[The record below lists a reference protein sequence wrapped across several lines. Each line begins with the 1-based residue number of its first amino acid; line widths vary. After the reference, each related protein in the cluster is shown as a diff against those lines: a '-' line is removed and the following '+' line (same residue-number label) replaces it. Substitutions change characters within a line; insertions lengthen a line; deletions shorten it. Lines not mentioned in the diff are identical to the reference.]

1 MSIFVNYI
9 KKFPTYSFAFCV
21 FFFLFLNLFYNQ
33 IMSSLGFGYPR
44 NSFFFLPQDVFADFF
59 KFIINQNNLSEYFSV
74 PKGEK
79 GYPYI
84 TSHLNF
90 SFYYQTNFVNPPFY
104 ALISGVNAIF
114 LKLIN
119 PYLVYFL
126 NILIF
131 LIIFFFQIKNFLVD
145 QKISYIIFISSV
157 FSYAVL
163 CMMNRGHIFSAFTC
177 LILIQI
183 LINCYLKK
191 NFILNF
197 FLVLLAF
204 SSKPTALCFA
214 LYIFYYDIS
223 FYKKFIYFFLLL
235 ILAPIFFILFNDFN
249 YFFLGNIWSFYNN
262 FADTFKMHSQ
272 PIYYNQYI
280 IGDAGLAFGSSLWGF
295 VKIFLRSFSNFN
307 PHIWIKIT
315 FLFSSLIFFIFTLLF
330 FLKKINISVFAYTLV
345 SYYILVSPVSADYHL
360 IVFFGPLFL
369 LLKDYEN
376 SNSKDLYIV
385 LILTIA
391 FIVSPQHY
399 YFTEKFIPEKTILN
413 PLLILCA
420 NFYILIKI
428 NYAPKK
434 IQEN

>member
-1 MSIFVNYI
+1 MSFFINYA
-9 KKFPTYSFAFCV
+9 KKFPIYSFALCV

-33 IMSSLGFGYPR
+33 IMTSLGFVYPR
-44 NSFFFLPQDVFADFF
+44 TSFFFIPQDVFADFF
-59 KFIINQNNLSEYFSV
+59 KFIINQNNLSQHFSLAQ
-74 PKGEK
+74 GEK

-84 TSHLNF
+84 TPHLNF
-90 SFYYQTNFVNPPFY
+90 SHYYQINNTTIPFY
-104 ALISGVNAIF
+104 FLISGVNAIF
-114 LKLIN
+114 LKLLN

-131 LIIFFFQIKNFLVD
+131 LIIFFYQIKNFLVD
-145 QKISYIIFISSV
+145 QKISCIIFITSV

-163 CMMNRGHIFSAFTC
+163 IMMNRGHIFSAFTC

-191 NFILNF
+191 NFIQNF
-197 FLVLLAF
+197 FLVILVF
-204 SSKPTALCFA
+204 SAKPTTLCFA
-214 LYIFYYDIS
+214 LYIFNYNIS
-223 FYKKFIYFFLLL
+223 FSKKFIYFFLLL
-235 ILAPIFFILFNDFN
+235 ILAPIFYILINEFN

-262 FADTFKMHSQ
+262 FENTLKMHAQ
-272 PIYYNQYI
+272 PIYYNLYI
-280 IGDAGLAFGSSLWGF
+280 IGDEGLAFGSSLWGL
-295 VKIFLRSFSNFN
+295 VKISLRSFSNFN

-315 FLFSSLIFFIFTLLF
+315 FLFCSLIFLIFTLLF

-360 IVFFGPLFL
+360 IIFFAPLLL
-369 LLKDYEN
+369 LLKDYEI

-420 NFYILIKI
+420 NFYILIKTT
-428 NYAPKK
+428 YAPKK
-434 IQEN
+434 I

>member
-1 MSIFVNYI
+1 M
-9 KKFPTYSFAFCV
+9 T
-21 FFFLFLNLFYNQ
+21 
-33 IMSSLGFGYPR
+33 SLGFGYPR
-44 NSFFFLPQDVFADFF
+44 TSFFFYPGDIFADFF
-59 KFIINQNNLSEYFSV
+59 KFIINQNNLSQHFSA
-74 PKGEK
+74 PQGEK

-84 TSHLNF
+84 TPHLNF
-90 SFYYQTNFVNPPFY
+90 SIYYQTNVILTPAY
-104 ALISGVNAIF
+104 SLISGVNAIF
-114 LKLIN
+114 LKLLN

-131 LIIFFFQIKNFLVD
+131 LIIFFFQIKIFLVNR
-145 QKISYIIFISSV
+145 KISYIIFITSV

-163 CMMNRGHIFSAFTC
+163 HMMNRGHIFSAFTC

-183 LINCYLKK
+183 LINSYLRK
-191 NFILNF
+191 NFTLNF
-197 FLVLLAF
+197 FFVLLVF

-214 LYIFYYDIS
+214 SYIFFYNIS
-223 FYKKFIYFFLLL
+223 FYKKFICFFLLL
-235 ILAPIFFILFNDFN
+235 ILAPFFYILINEFN

-272 PIYYNQYI
+272 PIYYHQGI
-280 IGDAGLAFGSSLWGF
+280 IGDAGLAFGSSLWGP

-315 FLFSSLIFFIFTLLF
+315 FLFCSLIFFIFTLLF

-345 SYYILVSPVSADYHL
+345 SYYILASPVSADYHL
-360 IVFFGPLFL
+360 IVFFGPLLL

-376 SNSKDLYIV
+376 SVNKDLYMV

-399 YFTEKFIPEKTILN
+399 YFFTEKLMPEKTILN

-420 NFYILIKI
+420 NFYILIKT
-428 NYAPKK
+428 NYATKK
-434 IQEN
+434 I

>member
-1 MSIFVNYI
+1 M
-9 KKFPTYSFAFCV
+9 T
-21 FFFLFLNLFYNQ
+21 
-33 IMSSLGFGYPR
+33 SLGFGYPR
-44 NSFFFLPQDVFADFF
+44 TSFFFLPQDIFADFF
-59 KFIINQNNLSEYFSV
+59 KFIINQNNLSQHFV
-74 PKGEK
+74 TPQGEK

-84 TSHLNF
+84 TPHLNF
-90 SFYYQTNFVNPPFY
+90 SYYYQINNTTIPFY
-104 ALISGVNAIF
+104 FLISGVNAIF
-114 LKLIN
+114 LKLLN

-131 LIIFFFQIKNFLVD
+131 LIIFFYQIKNFLVD
-145 QKISYIIFISSV
+145 QKISCIIFITSV

-163 CMMNRGHIFSAFTC
+163 TMMNRGHIFSAFTC

-191 NFILNF
+191 NFIQNF
-197 FLVLLAF
+197 FLVILVF
-204 SSKPTALCFA
+204 SAKPTTLCFA
-214 LYIFYYDIS
+214 LYIFNYNIS
-223 FYKKFIYFFLLL
+223 FSKKFIYFFLLL
-235 ILAPIFFILFNDFN
+235 ILAPIFYILINEFN

-262 FADTFKMHSQ
+262 FENTLKMHAQS
-272 PIYYNQYI
+272 IYYNLYI
-280 IGDAGLAFGSSLWGF
+280 IGDEGLAFGSSLWGL
-295 VKIFLRSFSNFN
+295 VKISLRSFSNFN

-315 FLFSSLIFFIFTLLF
+315 FLFCSLIFLIFTLLF

-360 IVFFGPLFL
+360 IIFFAPLLL
-369 LLKDYEN
+369 LLKDYEI

-420 NFYILIKI
+420 NFYILIKTT
-428 NYAPKK
+428 YAPKK
-434 IQEN
+434 I

>member
-1 MSIFVNYI
+1 MSFFINYA
-9 KKFPTYSFAFCV
+9 KKFPIYSFALCV

-33 IMSSLGFGYPR
+33 IMTSLGFGYPR
-44 NSFFFLPQDVFADFF
+44 TSFFFLPQDIFADFF
-59 KFIINQNNLSEYFSV
+59 KFIINQNNLSQHFV
-74 PKGEK
+74 TPQGEK

-84 TSHLNF
+84 TPHLNF
-90 SFYYQTNFVNPPFY
+90 SYYYQINNTTIPFY
-104 ALISGVNAIF
+104 FLISGVNAIF
-114 LKLIN
+114 LKLLN

-131 LIIFFFQIKNFLVD
+131 LIIFFYQIKNFLVD
-145 QKISYIIFISSV
+145 QKISCIIFITSV

-163 CMMNRGHIFSAFTC
+163 TMMNRGHIFSAFTC

-191 NFILNF
+191 NFIQNF
-197 FLVLLAF
+197 FLVILVF
-204 SSKPTALCFA
+204 SAKPTTLCFA
-214 LYIFYYDIS
+214 LYIFNYNIS
-223 FYKKFIYFFLLL
+223 FSKKFIYFFLLL
-235 ILAPIFFILFNDFN
+235 ILAPIFYILINEFN

-262 FADTFKMHSQ
+262 FENTLKMHAQS
-272 PIYYNQYI
+272 IYYNLYI
-280 IGDAGLAFGSSLWGF
+280 IGDEGLAFGSSLWGL
-295 VKIFLRSFSNFN
+295 VKISLRSFSNFN

-315 FLFSSLIFFIFTLLF
+315 FLFCSLIFLIFTLLF

-360 IVFFGPLFL
+360 IIFFAPLLL
-369 LLKDYEN
+369 LLKDYEI

-420 NFYILIKI
+420 NFYILIKTT
-428 NYAPKK
+428 YAPKK
-434 IQEN
+434 I